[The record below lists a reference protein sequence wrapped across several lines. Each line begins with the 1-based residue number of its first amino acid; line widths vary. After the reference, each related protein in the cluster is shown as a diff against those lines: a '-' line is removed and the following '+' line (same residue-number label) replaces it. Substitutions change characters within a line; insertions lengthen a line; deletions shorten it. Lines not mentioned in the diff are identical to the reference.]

1 MPPSTSGLPEAA
13 RQPPPR
19 ASNASLLGLSR
30 PMALILFTVFLDLLG
45 IGLIFPIG
53 PFYAS
58 AFGASAFDVGL
69 LFTLFSVAQFLTIPI
84 LGALSDRY
92 GRRPVLLIGIAGEVV
107 GYLLFGAA
115 TSLTMLY
122 LSRLVAGASSGNI
135 GAAQAYIADI
145 STPRERTRSFGLLGA
160 AVSVG
165 FLFGPAMGGFL
176 GQYDLRLP
184 AFAAA
189 ALVVVNWISV
199 LVWLP
204 ESLPA
209 ERRSTSSLATGLNPF
224 GVLVTLLRRPL
235 MRGPLAATFFC
246 NFAFSGYL
254 ASFALFTSAHFG
266 WGPQQVAVVL
276 VIQSMLSIVIQTFG
290 VRRLSES
297 LPDTTILL
305 AGIGLNLVGFLVIAL
320 APDPLFLY
328 VLSAPLQAT
337 GSALWRPALSSL
349 ITKLVSGREQGL
361 ANGGAQA
368 ASALATIVGPMGAG
382 ILFEDVGTMSP
393 FLAGAA
399 LFALA
404 AATIVVAVRLQP
416 GLRRPPR
423 DLPSAGSQ
431 PLRS

>member
-1 MPPSTSGLPEAA
+1 
-13 RQPPPR
+13 
-19 ASNASLLGLSR
+19 
-30 PMALILFTVFLDLLG
+30 MALILFTVFLDLLG

-53 PFYAS
+53 PFYATQ
-58 AFGASAFDVGL
+58 FGASAFDVGL

-107 GYLLFGAA
+107 GYIVFGAA
-115 TSLTMLY
+115 TSLTVLY
-122 LSRLVAGASSGNI
+122 ISRLVAGASSGNI

-145 STPRERTRSFGLLGA
+145 SSPRERTRSFGLLGA

-189 ALVVVNWISV
+189 ALVVLNWITV

-204 ESLPA
+204 ESLPV
-209 ERRSTSSLATGLNPF
+209 ERRASSPLRSGLNPF
-224 GVLVTLLRRPL
+224 GVLITLLRRPL
-235 MRGPLAATFFC
+235 LRGPLAATFLC

-276 VIQSMLSIVIQTFG
+276 VIQSIMSIGIQTFG
-290 VRRLSES
+290 VRLLSES

-305 AGIGLNLVGFLVIAL
+305 LGIGANLLGFLVIAV
-320 APDPLFLY
+320 APNPVFLY
-328 VLSAPLQAT
+328 VLSAPLQAS
-337 GSALWRPALSSL
+337 GSALWRPSLSSL

-361 ANGGAQA
+361 ANGGSQA
-368 ASALATIVGPMGAG
+368 SSALATIIGPMGAG
-382 ILFEDVGTMSP
+382 VMFETIGTTSP

-399 LFALA
+399 LFGLA
-404 AATIVVAVRLQP
+404 AAAIIVAVRLQP
-416 GLRRPPR
+416 GLRRSPR
-423 DLPSAGSQ
+423 DPLSAGAQS
-431 PLRS
+431 LRS

>member
-1 MPPSTSGLPEAA
+1 MRQQPAGPSV
-13 RQPPPR
+13 
-19 ASNASLLGLSR
+19 ASRLGLTR

-58 AFGASAFDVGL
+58 TFGASAFDVGL

-107 GYLLFGAA
+107 GYVLFGAA
-115 TSLTMLY
+115 TSLIMLY
-122 LSRLVAGASSGNI
+122 VSRLVAGASSGNI

-189 ALVVVNWISV
+189 ALVVVNWITV

-209 ERRSTSSLATGLNPF
+209 DRRSSASLARGLNPF
-224 GVLVTLLRRPL
+224 GVLITLLRRPL
-235 MRGPLAATFFC
+235 LRGPLAVTFLC

-254 ASFALFTSAHFG
+254 ASFALFTSARFD

-276 VIQSMLSIVIQTFG
+276 VIQSIMSIVIQTFG
-290 VRRLSES
+290 VRQLSES
-297 LPDTTILL
+297 MPDTTILL
-305 AGIGLNLVGFLVIAL
+305 LGIGANLLGFLVIAA
-320 APDPLFLY
+320 APDPVFLY
-328 VLSAPLQAT
+328 VLSAPLQAI
-337 GSALWRPALSSL
+337 GSALWRPSLSSL

-361 ANGGAQA
+361 ANGGSQA
-368 ASALATIVGPMGAG
+368 SSALATIIGPMGAG
-382 ILFEDVGTMSP
+382 VLFESTGAASP

-399 LFALA
+399 LFGLA

-416 GLRRPPR
+416 GLRRSPR
-423 DLPSAGSQ
+423 DLASAGSQ

>member
-1 MPPSTSGLPEAA
+1 MRQQPASPSV
-13 RQPPPR
+13 
-19 ASNASLLGLSR
+19 ASRLGLTR

-58 AFGASAFDVGL
+58 TFGASAFDVGL

-115 TSLTMLY
+115 TSLILLY
-122 LSRLVAGASSGNI
+122 VSRVVAGASSGNI

-189 ALVVVNWISV
+189 ALVVVNWISA

-209 ERRSTSSLATGLNPF
+209 DRRSRASLARGLNPF
-224 GVLVTLLRRPL
+224 GVLITLLRRPL
-235 MRGPLAATFFC
+235 LRGPLAVTFLC

-254 ASFALFTSAHFG
+254 ASFALFTSARFD

-276 VIQSMLSIVIQTFG
+276 VIQSIMSIVIQTLG
-290 VRRLSES
+290 VPRLSES
-297 LPDTTILL
+297 MPDTTILL
-305 AGIGLNLVGFLVIAL
+305 LGIGANLLGFLVIAA
-320 APDPLFLY
+320 APDPVFLY
-328 VLSAPLQAT
+328 VLSAPLQAI
-337 GSALWRPALSSL
+337 GSALWRPSLSSL

-361 ANGGAQA
+361 ANGGSQA
-368 ASALATIVGPMGAG
+368 SSALATIIGPMGAG
-382 ILFEDVGTMSP
+382 VLFERTGAASP
-393 FLAGAA
+393 FLAGTA

-404 AATIVVAVRLQP
+404 AVTIAVAVRLQP
-416 GLRRPPR
+416 GLRRSPR
-423 DLPSAGSQ
+423 ELASAGSR

>member
-1 MPPSTSGLPEAA
+1 MAQQPQASPVTS
-13 RQPPPR
+13 RF
-19 ASNASLLGLSR
+19 GLSR

-53 PFYAS
+53 PFYAT

-107 GYLLFGAA
+107 GYLLFGTA

-145 STPRERTRSFGLLGA
+145 STPREHTRSFGLLGA

-165 FLFGPAMGGFL
+165 FLFGPALGGFL

-189 ALVVVNWISV
+189 ALVLVNWISV
-199 LVWLP
+199 MVWLP

-209 ERRSTSSLATGLNPF
+209 DRRSRGSLSTGLNPF
-224 GVLVTLLRRPL
+224 GVLLTLLRRPL
-235 MRGPLAATFFC
+235 LRGPLLATFLC

-254 ASFALFTSAHFG
+254 TSFALFTSARFG

-276 VIQSMLSIVIQTFG
+276 VVQSILSIVIQTFG

-305 AGIGLNLVGFLVIAL
+305 LGIGVNMLGFLVIAL
-320 APDPLFLY
+320 APNPAFLY
-328 VLSAPLQAT
+328 ALSAPLQAT
-337 GSALWRPALSSL
+337 GSALWRPSLSSL
-349 ITKLVSGREQGL
+349 VTKLVSGSEQGL
-361 ANGGAQA
+361 ANGGSQA
-368 ASALATIVGPMGAG
+368 SSALATIVGPMASGV
-382 ILFEDVGTMSP
+382 LFERVGAASP
-393 FLAGAA
+393 FFAGAT
-399 LFALA
+399 LFALGA
-404 AATIVVAVRLQP
+404 VTIFAAVRLQP
-416 GLRRPPR
+416 GLRRSPTEPAQAVAR
-423 DLPSAGSQ
+423 
-431 PLRS
+431 LR

>member
-1 MPPSTSGLPEAA
+1 
-13 RQPPPR
+13 
-19 ASNASLLGLSR
+19 
-30 PMALILFTVFLDLLG
+30 MALILFTVFLDLLG

-53 PFYAS
+53 PFYAT

-92 GRRPVLLIGIAGEVV
+92 GRRPVLLIGIAGEVA
-107 GYLLFGAA
+107 GYLLFGTAS
-115 TSLTMLY
+115 SLTMLY

-145 STPRERTRSFGLLGA
+145 STPRERTHSFGLLGA

-165 FLFGPAMGGFL
+165 FLFGPALGGFL

-189 ALVVVNWISV
+189 ALVVVNFISV

-204 ESLPA
+204 ESLPI
-209 ERRSTSSLATGLNPF
+209 ERRARRSLTAGLNPF
-224 GVLVTLLRRPL
+224 GVLITLFRRPL
-235 MRGPLAATFFC
+235 LRGPLLVTFLC

-254 ASFALFTSAHFG
+254 TSFALFTSARFG

-276 VIQSMLSIVIQTFG
+276 VVQSILSIVIQTLG

-305 AGIGLNLVGFLVIAL
+305 VGVGINLVGFLVIAL
-320 APDPLFLY
+320 APDPVFLY
-328 VLSAPLQAT
+328 ALSAPLQAA

-349 ITKLVSGREQGL
+349 ITKLVASNEQGL
-361 ANGGAQA
+361 ANGGSQA
-368 ASALATIVGPMGAG
+368 SSALATIVGPMGSG
-382 ILFEDVGTMSP
+382 VLFENVGAAAP
-393 FLAGAA
+393 FFAGAA
-399 LFALA
+399 LFALG
-404 AATIVVAVRLQP
+404 AATMFTAVRLQP
-416 GLRRPPR
+416 GLRRSPR
-423 DLPSAGSQ
+423 PS
-431 PLRS
+431 RSRS

>member
-1 MPPSTSGLPEAA
+1 MRQQLASPSVTS
-13 RQPPPR
+13 R
-19 ASNASLLGLSR
+19 LGLTR

-58 AFGASAFDVGL
+58 TFGASAFDVGL

-115 TSLTMLY
+115 TSLIMLY
-122 LSRLVAGASSGNI
+122 VSRVVAGASSGNI

-189 ALVVVNWISV
+189 ALVVVNWITV

-209 ERRSTSSLATGLNPF
+209 DRRSSASLARGLNPF

-235 MRGPLAATFFC
+235 LRGPLAVTFLC

-254 ASFALFTSAHFG
+254 ASFALFTSARFD

-276 VIQSMLSIVIQTFG
+276 VIQSIMSVMIQTFG

-297 LPDTTILL
+297 MPDTTILL
-305 AGIGLNLVGFLVIAL
+305 LGIGANLLGFLVIAE
-320 APDPLFLY
+320 APDPVFLY
-328 VLSAPLQAT
+328 AVSAPLQAI
-337 GSALWRPALSSL
+337 GSALWRPSLSSL

-361 ANGGAQA
+361 ANGGSQA
-368 ASALATIVGPMGAG
+368 SSALATIIGPMGAG
-382 ILFEDVGTMSP
+382 VLFERTGAASP
-393 FLAGAA
+393 FLAGTA

-404 AATIVVAVRLQP
+404 AVTIVVAVRLQP
-416 GLRRPPR
+416 GLRRSPR
-423 DLPSAGSQ
+423 ELASAGSR